1 MFDLIKIWFEHDT
14 FYGYPMVPP
23 WLTNR
28 LSAPPGGERRALAV
42 AGRVRST
49 AGEAGAAWR
58 GRFHRPIS
66 EVSLYAGNGN
76 PMPPCPAQIDSF
88 AGYQRLDIVQSNMFF
103 WWQICHVSIR
113 WKCRQQYLT
122 CRYALVKVYKGWWH
136 WDIGAEKMFFIQD
149 SAGSPRRRRV
159 SRFATWPVSANANA
173 KAFWMWRCADGLN
186 TSLNGSMV
194 RLLRWEFNEG

>member
-1 MFDLIKIWFEHDT
+1 M
-14 FYGYPMVPP
+14 
-23 WLTNR
+23 
-28 LSAPPGGERRALAV
+28 A
-42 AGRVRST
+42 
-49 AGEAGAAWR
+49 
-58 GRFHRPIS
+58 RPIS
-66 EVSLYAGNGN
+66 STDFRGLYAGNGN

-88 AGYQRLDIVQSNMFF
+88 AGYKRLDIVQSNMFF

-122 CRYALVKVYKGWWH
+122 CRHSLVKVYKGWWH

-186 TSLNGSMV
+186 TSLNGSTV
-194 RLLRWEFNEG
+194 LLLRWEFNEG